1 MKDNKLKIAI
11 TCPHCDFESKTNLFY
26 YGLKILCTR
35 CKKDFILDD
44 SIKVKYSFY
53 CPHCNKYES
62 SRSLSIGKNATCA
75 RCQGEVF
82 ITKDGVKPLIIFNK
96 WYEWIFFIFPKMIF
110 LFYPTMLLAAPILLF
125 FYVIFLILP
134 VPFPND
140 PPVDYFF
147 KVLRLWFLFWIAFV
161 IWGGKSINRLELL
174 ANIYHRK
181 ILYHLCFIFINL
193 ISVFGFI
200 IWFRY

>member
-1 MKDNKLKIAI
+1 MKYNKLKIAI
-11 TCPHCDFESKTNLFY
+11 TCPHCDFEGITNLFS
-26 YGLKILCTR
+26 YGLKKLCTI
-35 CKKDFILDD
+35 CKRDFIFDD

-110 LFYPTMLLAAPILLF
+110 LFYPTMLLAAPILLC
-125 FYVIFLILP
+125 FYVFFAILP

-181 ILYHLCFIFINL
+181 ILYYLCFILINL

>member
-11 TCPHCDFESKTNLFY
+11 TCPHCDFISKTNLFS

-35 CKKDFILDD
+35 CKRDFVFDD

-82 ITKDGVKPLIIFNK
+82 ITKDVVKPLIIFNK

-181 ILYHLCFIFINL
+181 ILYYLCFILINL